1 MAENIYKDWFN
12 EDPSKRTL
20 IIIRPTVIF
29 GEGNRGNVYNLL
41 NQINSKKF
49 AMFGNGK
56 NKKSPKI
63 YDQEEAQ
70 RKCWELYLYFYDKH
84 WEIK

>member
-1 MAENIYKDWFN
+1 MPKKKKKIRITVSDKHRKAMQWCLNNNI
-12 EDPSKRTL
+12 TVGIL
-20 IIIRPTVIF
+20 PTT
-29 GEGNRGNVYNLL
+29 RGLKIE
-41 NQINSKKF
+41 IND
-49 AMFGNGK
+49 NGK
-56 NKKSPKI
+56 TKKSPKI